1 MKGSEG
7 MNRTAITP
15 EVFNKVKIMLNAGMK
30 QKEIAQVMDIS
41 AHSIIRINNADSYEQ
56 HKKNVA
62 VYRKNGGKSEDEQ
75 KPAEA
80 KPTASDYYQ
89 INRMYEQQKRQTELL
104 EQIAGDFRE
113 LLDLLR

>member
-1 MKGSEG
+1 MK
-7 MNRTAITP
+7 RTAITP

-62 VYRKNGGKSEDEQ
+62 VFRKNGK
-75 KPAEA
+75 KPEEP
-80 KPTASDYYQ
+80 KTTAADYYQ
-89 INRMYEQQKRQTELL
+89 INRLFEQQKRQTELL
-104 EQIAGDFRE
+104 EQIAGNFRE

>member
-1 MKGSEG
+1 MK
-7 MNRTAITP
+7 RTAITP

-62 VYRKNGGKSEDEQ
+62 VFRKDGGKPKEEQ
-75 KPAEA
+75 APAES

-89 INRMYEQQKRQTELL
+89 INRLFEQQKRQTELL
-104 EQIAGDFRE
+104 EQIAGNFRE